1 MEGRLFASSAAR
13 WSPEGT
19 AALPALAEQHNK
31 GGGPQTVLRAWL
43 QRPIDN
49 FSAHTWNRSPL
60 QDDKGSIIWRLFG
73 SRVAKID
80 QYSDAG
86 RLHPRNRDDGWKI
99 DAVTCKWFSAEAVF
113 TVSYMD
119 GFSRRCTAILLDRE
133 ALRGF
138 VRMWTFLI
146 YVACFGDL
154 RSSSKHNVLSS
165 IGVSSQTTEW
175 KQLKTSVMCSN
186 LAVTLYSNGR
196 WNCRVENYFCR
207 SGNFFF
213 EISYW
218 LDDSQKST
226 TYNEIRFL

>member
-113 TVSYMD
+113 TVSRGVVY
-119 GFSRRCTAILLDRE
+119 GWVFATVYCYSIGP
-133 ALRGF
+133 RGF
-138 VRMWTFLI
+138 AGF
-146 YVACFGDL
+146 
-154 RSSSKHNVLSS
+154 
-165 IGVSSQTTEW
+165 
-175 KQLKTSVMCSN
+175 CSDVDVFN
-186 LAVTLYSNGR
+186 R
-196 WNCRVENYFCR
+196 CCMFRR
-207 SGNFFF
+207 F
-213 EISYW
+213 EIV
-218 LDDSQKST
+218 
-226 TYNEIRFL
+226 E